1 MDTPRHQHLA
11 DDELRRVALRPD
23 GALRALFIDAEDRVV
38 LRVDVEEGTDH
49 IDELFLRHVLM
60 LISDVGV
67 ERVAFV
73 ISRPSGQAKRV
84 DKLLWRELR
93 ARLAPGS
100 TTLHDVVVAGHQ
112 SFWSAATNARIVR

>member
-1 MDTPRHQHLA
+1 MTAPRYQHLTA
-11 DDELRRVALRPD
+11 DELHRAASRPD

-38 LRVDVEEGTDH
+38 LRVDVEEGVDNV
-49 IDELFLRHVLM
+49 DELFLRHVLM

-84 DKLLWRELR
+84 DKLLWRELQT
-93 ARLAPGS
+93 RLAHSP
-100 TTLHDVVVAGHQ
+100 TTLQDVVVAGEA
-112 SFWSAATNARIVR
+112 SSWSAAANARILR